1 MKNCT
6 IILQMI
12 KPCTLLILHI
22 TLAQEQDSNKYTMQM
37 TADFLTQSESGSWRQ
52 EGVFTNKGGKSIY

>member
-37 TADFLTQSESGSWRQ
+37 TADFLTQSESGS
-52 EGVFTNKGGKSIY
+52 